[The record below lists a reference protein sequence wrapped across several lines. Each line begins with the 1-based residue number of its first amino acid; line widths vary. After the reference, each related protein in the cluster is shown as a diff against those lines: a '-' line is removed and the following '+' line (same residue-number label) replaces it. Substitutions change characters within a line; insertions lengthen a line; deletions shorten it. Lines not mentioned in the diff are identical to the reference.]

1 VVCGLLPN
9 GPEFLIALAAT
20 WKVGAVF
27 APLNPQ
33 LTPGEQRRIMQ
44 LARPRA
50 LVTAEGCTREAASAA
65 GPEPAPEPGDA
76 LLLFTS
82 GSTGDPKGVLL
93 PAESVRAGVRAVVE
107 TFGLGPDDSTLAL
120 LPWTHGHGL
129 IGVVL
134 ATAQAGGRIHVD
146 GAPGL
151 AAVASKAAA
160 SCTWLSVVPPTLAL
174 LCDRREASP
183 IGARLRFIRT
193 ASAPM
198 PPTLALRAESLFGCP
213 VAEAYGMT
221 ETSHQAAANPP
232 DSTRRLGTV
241 GLPTGV
247 EVREAGE
254 TVGGGRELEV
264 RGRSVFRGY
273 LSRPDLTAEALDP
286 ARWYRT
292 HDIGVIQPEGRI
304 RLVGRSSEI
313 INRGGFKVSP
323 TEVEESLSTHP
334 AVSATLV
341 AAVPHAALGEEI
353 LALVVVRAG
362 NRLTIGDLQR
372 HCREHLAAYKQP
384 GLIRIVEEIPR
395 LPNGKPSR
403 RLASE
408 LLRPAG

>member
-1 VVCGLLPN
+1 VCTLLPN
-9 GPEFLIALAAT
+9 GPEFVIALAAA
-20 WKVGAVF
+20 WKLGAVF

-44 LARPRA
+44 IARPRA
-50 LVTAEGCTREAASAA
+50 LVTADGCTRPSATA
-65 GPEPAPEPGDA
+65 PCPEPAPEPGDA

-93 PAESVRAGVRAVVE
+93 SADSVGAGVRAVVE
-107 TFGLGPDDSTLAL
+107 TFSLGADDSTLAL

-134 ATAQAGGRIHVD
+134 ATTLAGGRIHVD

-160 SCTWLSVVPPTLAL
+160 QATWLSVVPPTLAM
-174 LCDRREASP
+174 LCDRQDAAP
-183 IGARLRFIRT
+183 TGARLRFIRT
-193 ASAPM
+193 ASAPT
-198 PPTLALRAESLFGCP
+198 PPSLAVRAELLFGCP

-232 DSTRRLGTV
+232 DGTRRLGTV

-247 EVREAGE
+247 EVREVGE
-254 TVGGGRELEV
+254 TVGGGKELEV
-264 RGRSVFRGY
+264 RGRAVFRGY
-273 LSRPDLTAEALDP
+273 LSRPDLTAEALD
-286 ARWYRT
+286 AEGWYRT
-292 HDIGVIQPEGRI
+292 HDIGHVQPDGYI
-304 RLVGRSSEI
+304 RLVARSSEI

-323 TEVEESLSTHP
+323 VEVEESLSTHP
-334 AVSATLV
+334 AVSASLV
-341 AAVPHAALGEEI
+341 AAVPHEVLGEEI
-353 LALVVVRAG
+353 GALVVVRG
-362 NRLTIGDLQR
+362 GKRLTIGDLQR

-384 GLIRIVEEIPR
+384 GLIRFVEEIPR

-408 LLRPAG
+408 LLRAAG